1 MTIPSHEIIGQH
13 GDWLTLLHGASQHRG
28 LFAAQIEHF
37 RHTHRLLL
45 VDLPGHGA
53 SAELPGP
60 YGQVEYAQ
68 GVLAVFDAV
77 GVPRTHLWGTHT
89 GSAVSLLIARQQPQR
104 VATLILEGAVLPGM
118 PMPYTTRVIARARA
132 TAQAHGVEAAVQEW
146 FRKCAWFDVMRAEPE
161 AYRAEAQQQLL
172 LAFSGKP
179 WLDSSQ
185 PAEVPS
191 LVEAIEVIHHP
202 TLLVNGEFDVPEFLQ
217 VAETLAARLPDVQR
231 VTIPGAGSFPLW
243 EYPAPVNRLVET
255 FLVQHIIASGAGLV
269 SMPHA

>member
-13 GDWLTLLHGASQHRG
+13 GDWLTLLHGATQHRG
-28 LFAAQIEHF
+28 LFAAQLEHF

-68 GVLAVFDAV
+68 GVLAVLDAV

-104 VATLILEGAVLPGM
+104 VASLILEGAVLPGM
-118 PMPYTTRVIARARA
+118 PMPYTTQVIARARA

-146 FRKCAWFDVMRAEPE
+146 FRECAWFDVMRAQPE
-161 AYRAEAQQQLL
+161 ACRAEAQQQLL
-172 LAFSGKP
+172 REFSGKP
-179 WLDSSQ
+179 WLDTSPS
-185 PAEVPS
+185 AEVPS
-191 LVEAIEVIHHP
+191 LVDAIEEIGHP

-231 VTIPGAGSFPLW
+231 AIIPGAGGFPLW
-243 EYPAPVNRLVET
+243 ECPAPVNRLVKS
-255 FLVQHIIASGAGLV
+255 FLAQHEIASEAGLKN
-269 SMPHA
+269 MRNA